1 MLQFS
6 CRFETHSVYECQC
19 TRFIQFSCSIKS
31 SKKNRQLGYND
42 TGIGLLGTGRYS
54 QTLDSIVI
62 GDIFRSDT
70 QYDTDRKICREVR
83 YFSDASEQI

>member
-1 MLQFS
+1 VYTNVNVHGLFS
-6 CRFETHSVYECQC
+6 SPAVLRVV
-19 TRFIQFSCSIKS
+19 
-31 SKKNRQLGYND
+31 KKTRQLGYND

-54 QTLDSIVI
+54 QILDSIVI
-62 GDIFRSDT
+62 GDIFRCDT